1 MCDNVNR
8 VNAVYSQILEVV
20 SNMKLLKGKVAII
33 TGAGTG
39 IGRETA
45 LMFAEAGADLALAGR
60 RLKPLDEVAGLAATH
75 GVKAETRSVDLEDG
89 EAAASLGSWAISQ
102 FGRVDILVNN
112 AGHSSKVRSLRYV
125 QPDEWQSVFNV
136 NVEGV
141 YRLTQSVLANM
152 IANGEGTVI
161 TVSSMAALNPGLM
174 GGAPYSAAKAASL
187 NMVRG
192 MNTEL
197 AELGVRACAIMPGE
211 VDTPILEN
219 RPRPPDANDRATMM
233 QAEDIAR
240 AIFLCAAMPQRTIVE
255 QVVMMPTVRRNVAD
269 DMAAARNAGAS

>member
-1 MCDNVNR
+1 
-8 VNAVYSQILEVV
+8 
-20 SNMKLLKGKVAII
+20 MKLLKDKVAII

-45 LMFAEAGADLALAGR
+45 LMFADAGADLVLAGR
-60 RLKPLDEVAGLAATH
+60 RLAPLEDVAAEVESRNVAVAI
-75 GVKAETRSVDLEDG
+75 RSVDLEDG
-89 EAAASLGSWAISQ
+89 DAAAELGKWSIER

-112 AGHSSKVRSLRYV
+112 AGHSSRVRSMRYV
-125 QPDEWQSVFNV
+125 PPEEWESVFSV
-136 NVEGV
+136 NVKGV

-152 IANGEGTVI
+152 IERGEGTVI
-161 TVSSMAALNPGLM
+161 TVSSLAALNPGLM

-197 AELGVRACAIMPGE
+197 AQLGVRACAIMPGE

-219 RPRPPDANDRATMM
+219 RPRPPDADDRSTMM
-233 QAEDIAR
+233 AAEDIAQ
-240 AIFLCAAMPQRTIVE
+240 AIFLCAAMPHRTIVE
-255 QVVMMPTVRRNVAD
+255 QVVMMPTVRRDTAAD
-269 DMAAARNAGAS
+269 MEAARNEGSGAVKD